1 MTPPADDLTE
11 TAARIAEAAAAA
23 VPHIAIEPELMS
35 SPERFFNR
43 ELSWLAFNE
52 RVLEEGENPRHPLL
66 ERVRFL
72 SISSTNL
79 DEFYMVRVAGLKG
92 QVREDVRVL
101 SQDGLTPAEQLDKV
115 NAEAAKLVAHQ
126 QRLWRQ
132 LRAELAEEGI
142 KLVAPAEV
150 TKTERKWLE
159 EIFLSQLFP
168 ILTPLAIDPAHPFPF
183 IPNLGFSMAL
193 KLKRISATTRCS
205 TPWSPCRS
213 RWRGSGSCRRRRR
226 AARRARPSAGS

>member
-23 VPHIAIEPELMS
+23 VPHVAVEPELMS
-35 SPERFFNR
+35 RPERFFNR

-52 RVLEEGENPRHPLL
+52 RVREEGENPRHPLL
-66 ERVRFL
+66 ERGRFL
-72 SISSTNL
+72 SISSPNL

-92 QVREDVRVL
+92 QVREGVRVL
-101 SQDGLTPAEQLDKV
+101 SQDGLLPEEDLDKV

-126 QRLWRQ
+126 QKLCRQ
-132 LRAELAEEGI
+132 LKSELTEEGI
-142 KLVAPAEV
+142 KLIRPQEV

-168 ILTPLAIDPAHPFPF
+168 ILTPLAVDPAHPFPF

-193 KLKRISATTRCS
+193 KLKRMTDGKMLYALV
-205 TPWSPCRS
+205 PVPQQV
-213 RWRGSGSCRRRRR
+213 
-226 AARRARPSAGS
+226 A